1 MPSKARDLGEFATS
15 VKNVGTSFVEF
26 NRDIVATG
34 GTIGG
39 NTIATTNSLPSLGN
53 DFVDSA
59 EVIKLIN
66 ANSLDSALALQLLL
80 DSSEIVSLID
90 SAYIQ
95 ARETE
100 DQSLLNALIFG
111 G

>member
-1 MPSKARDLGEFATS
+1 MPSKARDLGEFATA
-15 VKNVGTSFVEF
+15 VQNVGTSFVEF

-59 EVIKLIN
+59 EAATIAGN
-66 ANSLDSALALQLLL
+66 
-80 DSSEIVSLID
+80 E
-90 SAYIQ
+90 
-95 ARETE
+95 
-100 DQSLLNALIFG
+100 SLLNALIFG

>member
-1 MPSKARDLGEFATS
+1 MPSKARDLGEFATA
-15 VKNVGTSFVEF
+15 VQNVGTSFVEF

-39 NTIATTNSLPSLGN
+39 NNIATTNQLSAYATTASLPSLGN

-59 EVIKLIN
+59 EAATIAGN
-66 ANSLDSALALQLLL
+66 
-80 DSSEIVSLID
+80 E
-90 SAYIQ
+90 
-95 ARETE
+95 
-100 DQSLLNALIFG
+100 SLLNALIFG